1 MRLAA
6 AQYSLERPTS
16 WDDYEQR
23 LRDRLAEAQA
33 DVVVLPEYAGLEVLS
48 FLAPGQPLDRQL
60 AALDVNRYQDV
71 FKRLARDRGQI
82 FLAGSVPVSDGHAYR
97 NRAYLFLPNGTMSWQ
112 DKLVLTPWERSTG
125 LIEPGRE
132 LRVFE
137 TNVGVLAV
145 NICYDSEFPMLA
157 HRQAR
162 AGAEVLLVPSCTEG
176 RTGYHRVRLA
186 CRARALENQI
196 LTVQS
201 SAVGRFPDCEFIDR
215 NSGAAGFFV
224 PPDIGFPDDG
234 VLAEG
239 KLNRG
244 MFVTCEAPLG
254 RLELLRREG
263 GEVATVRDWL
273 EPSEP
278 VEVVKIG

>member
-6 AQYSLERPTS
+6 AQYALERPTS
-16 WDDYEQR
+16 WDDYAQR
-23 LRDRLAEAQA
+23 LRDRLSDVQA
-33 DVVVLPEYAGLEVLS
+33 DIVVLPEYVGLEVLS
-48 FLAPGQPLDRQL
+48 FLAPGLALDRQL
-60 AALDVNRYQDV
+60 AALDPSRWQQILQS
-71 FKRLARDRGQI
+71 LARDRRQI
-82 FLAGSVPVSDGHAYR
+82 ILGGSLPVREGRAYR
-97 NRAYLFLPNGTMSWQ
+97 NRAYLFFPDGTVGWQ

-125 LIEPGRE
+125 LLEPGQE

-137 TNVGVLAV
+137 THLGRLAV
-145 NICYDSEFPMLA
+145 NVCYDSEFPALA
-157 HRQAR
+157 RQQAL
-162 AGAEVLLVPSCTEG
+162 AGAEVLLVPSCTEA
-176 RTGYHRVRLA
+176 RTGFHRVRLA
-186 CRARALENQI
+186 CRARALENQL

-239 KLNRG
+239 KLNRSQ
-244 MFVTCEAPLG
+244 FVVCEAPLE

-263 GEVATVRDWL
+263 GEVATVRDWI
-273 EPSEP
+273 EPSQK
-278 VEVVKIG
+278 VEIVRIG